1 MSSVF
6 PLDDVSSSDTSEVAA
21 WSVYSI
27 GTRGA
32 ALEGIEGIEI
42 LIAAPPDEERGWE
55 KEGNGSRE
63 SEEREEEQG
72 RKTESPRGGL
82 VSFTGFDAQGWKK
95 YNRPSGV

>member
-42 LIAAPPDEERGWE
+42 LIAAPPEEGRGWE
-55 KEGNGSRE
+55 REGNGSK
-63 SEEREEEQG
+63 EEVGQG
-72 RKTESPRGGL
+72 RG
-82 VSFTGFDAQGWKK
+82 TGQEDRQ
-95 YNRPSGV
+95 PSWRIGKLHWL